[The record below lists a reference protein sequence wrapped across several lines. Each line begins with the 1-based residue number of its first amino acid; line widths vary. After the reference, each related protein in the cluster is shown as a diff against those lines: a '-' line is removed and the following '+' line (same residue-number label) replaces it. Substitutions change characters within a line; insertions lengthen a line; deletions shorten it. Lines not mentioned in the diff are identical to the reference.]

1 MFKIVQFHELVWIA
15 IRGMK
20 IFESS
25 QIRQMMGLFDV
36 LK

>member
-1 MFKIVQFHELVWIA
+1 MFKIIKFYESAWIV